1 VTGLYPTY
9 ERGMSHHVWF
19 PVPFFPL
26 KRTKKK
32 SVGAHHLRRRE
43 DEWQRAGSAPDLT
56 GPLLD
61 SSVALNG
68 ATVQQRFKSRK
79 RGRVK
84 SKGLCECMFK
94 CTYIHM
100 WLAYSTNPLG
110 LSLYNIYVC
119 VCLYVL
125 RCNNRG

>member
-1 VTGLYPTY
+1 
-9 ERGMSHHVWF
+9 MSHQVWF

-26 KRTKKK
+26 QRTKKK

-110 LSLYNIYVC
+110 LSLYNIYMCVC
-119 VCLYVL
+119 VCMCLDAIIGVEML
-125 RCNNRG
+125 ITW